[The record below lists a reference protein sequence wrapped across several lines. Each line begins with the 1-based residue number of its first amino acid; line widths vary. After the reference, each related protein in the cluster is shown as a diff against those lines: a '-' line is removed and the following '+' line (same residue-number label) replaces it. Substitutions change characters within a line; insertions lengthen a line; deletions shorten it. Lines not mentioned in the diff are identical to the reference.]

1 MPRYGHIR
9 FVRLYDSQDTLRW
22 DTAFTPPFST
32 VAELMDVT
40 KACLEVALSVCCYYL
55 SQLSHNFQTLNYL
68 HKHRVAHQDFSLGNL
83 GMNLYAAPAHLRIAT
98 GVRDPQEVEY
108 TVYDF
113 GHSLLY
119 PLDANI
125 DSVTTSRRLRYY
137 HAPDPTGEYNP
148 FKSDVAMMGGLLHGH
163 VMGSL
168 ESF

>member
-1 MPRYGHIR
+1 MGHCFHATIFNSGR
-9 FVRLYDSQDTLRW
+9 AHGRHKSVSGGGSFRLL
-22 DTAFTPPFST
+22 
-32 VAELMDVT
+32 L
-40 KACLEVALSVCCYYL
+40 LSVSTESY
-55 SQLSHNFQTLNYL
+55 NFQTLNYL

-125 DSVTTSRRLRYY
+125 DSVITSRRLRYY